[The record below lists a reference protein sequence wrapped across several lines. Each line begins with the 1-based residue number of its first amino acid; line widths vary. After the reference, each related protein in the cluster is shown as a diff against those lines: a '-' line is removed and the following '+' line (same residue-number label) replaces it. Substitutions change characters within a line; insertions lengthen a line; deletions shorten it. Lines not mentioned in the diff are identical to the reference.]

1 MAFSEAAI
9 AAIKGVITVLGPTAL
24 KQAKGYWGGNH
35 GSKVKMG
42 AFQECKIEMYGDKAC
57 IVVDSDHGE
66 IVLLTSDYIQSYR
79 FIEEKF
85 KKLKMKTYYYY
96 EIVFK
101 DGKESYVRMSKK
113 YRDAMVSYM

>member
-1 MAFSEAAI
+1 MPIPGAAI
-9 AAIKGVITVLGPTAL
+9 EAVKGIVSVLGPIAL

-42 AFQECKIEMYGDKAC
+42 AFQECKVEMYGDKAC
-57 IVVDSDHGE
+57 IVIDAEQGE

-101 DGKESYVRMSKK
+101 DGKESYVRMSSK
-113 YRDAMVSYM
+113 YQDAMLMHM